1 MGRRALVVDWNG
13 KDLPS
18 ELRELPAGR
27 YVLEAVDDGQLTD
40 EEERGVELALE
51 QYRRGQ
57 TVDGSQV
64 RKVLDALLKR

>member
-1 MGRRALVVDWNG
+1 MGRRALIVDWNG

-18 ELRELPAGR
+18 ELHDLPAGR
-27 YVLEAVDDGQLTD
+27 YMVEAIDDAALTD

-57 TVDGSQV
+57 TVTAAQA
-64 RKVLDALLKR
+64 REIFDALLKR